1 MAKSTLAQEVS
12 TGTSES
18 FTDHELSDPA
28 PHLALL
34 RNRPTV
40 GAVNSADDKATP
52 VEPEFQAPPQVEPSE
67 VEEVEQELDDF
78 EAELEL
84 ELEEEDEPEELVV
97 PEPEPKPATPRKTA
111 AKKATPARKRT
122 DDF

>member
-12 TGTSES
+12 TGTAES

-40 GAVNSADDKATP
+40 GAVNSADDKATT
-52 VEPEFQAPPQVEPSE
+52 VEPEFPGSVVIVISEWQQMAYHEIQEMTKRGVVGGPSFKT
-67 VEEVEQELDDF
+67 QR
-78 EAELEL
+78 
-84 ELEEEDEPEELVV
+84 PRLVS
-97 PEPEPKPATPRKTA
+97 RSNS
-111 AKKATPARKRT
+111 PARQRPWIVHSLST
-122 DDF
+122 NLPI